1 MREPHDQPEF
11 DFDGAGSGGE
21 GEDGLELFRKGYQER
36 IRAFALKVGL
46 PLNRRVC
53 VQLKDGVEL
62 RGRLLIEELPLAESR
77 REWNRFWFSVDG
89 VRFESR
95 EIASC
100 VRED

>member
-1 MREPHDQPEF
+1 MHESQDQPEF
-11 DFDGAGSGGE
+11 NFDNAGKE
-21 GEDGLELFRKGYQER
+21 DEDGLELFRKGYQER
-36 IRAFALKVGL
+36 IAAFALKVGL
-46 PLNRRVC
+46 PLNRRVW